1 MSDSEY
7 ALLARFEARE
17 GAADEVEQ
25 FLADSLADARAE
37 EGTTTWFAVQ
47 FDDTQFGIFDT
58 APDEAGRQ
66 AHVDGDIAEA
76 LFGWVTEELLVEEPT
91 VEMAD
96 VVAAKHP

>member
-17 GAADEVEQ
+17 DTTEEVAQ
-25 FLADSLADARAE
+25 FLEDALADARAE
-37 EGTTTWFAVQ
+37 EGTTTWFAVR

-76 LFGWVTEELLVEEPT
+76 LFGRVTEELLVGEPT